1 MAVAFHQSS
10 THSLFNMTTTGA
22 PKKATAHCP
31 RTPNPEPHFFSC
43 VSRISWLKKHHQEK
57 TLIESS
63 VSSEQSVVKHPA
75 TAPFHSASKS
85 CKTTRP
91 HVKKNKLPPITHYF
105 CSLVVE
111 ERMAAKNPR
120 GQIARVGLA
129 GGVGGDVEVLCDTY
143 AVFSSAR

>member
-1 MAVAFHQSS
+1 MAVVFHQSS

-31 RTPNPEPHFFSC
+31 RTPTPIFFVC
-43 VSRISWLKKHHQEK
+43 FAYFVVKKHHQEK

-63 VSSEQSVVKHPA
+63 VSSEQSVVKHPG

-111 ERMAAKNPR
+111 EQMAAKNPR
-120 GQIARVGLA
+120 GQIARVGIA

-143 AVFSSAR
+143 IVFSSAD